1 MKEATGEVSMT
12 VITIVL
18 VALVLALGCWLF
30 AGANSIGRMW
40 INDMFNRQINSTEN
54 VTGSGQNANSGAID
68 G

>member
-18 VALVLALGCWLF
+18 VALVLALGTWLF
-30 AGANSIGRMW
+30 AGEKSKGREW
-40 INDMFNRQINSTEN
+40 INDMFDRQIKSTGN
-54 VTGSGQNANSGAID
+54 VNGSGQNANSGAID

>member
-1 MKEATGEVSMT
+1 MKEATGDVSMT

-18 VALVLALGCWLF
+18 VALVLALGTWLF
-30 AGANSIGRMW
+30 AGENSIGRKW

>member
-18 VALVLALGCWLF
+18 VALVLALGTWLF
-30 AGANSIGRMW
+30 AGENSIGRKW
-40 INDMFNRQINSTEN
+40 IEEMFGRQIESTGN
-54 VTGSGQNANSGAID
+54 VNGSGQNANSGAID